1 MEITKVQDGK
11 KSLEIGTS
19 QGSFDQSYPTL
30 LKAGFRF
37 HSAEQEAR
45 ARKLSERDSCVNR
58 SGTYVNITH
67 IYQPKD
73 SGIVLIVYG
82 KHNPIL
88 ANPTE
93 AANAHRNGKE
103 FYVNVDKLTDLAERN
118 PKKAI
123 KSGVLALPRPMK
135 KGMFDSSEANPF
147 EVSVDKLAENPYFAF
162 TLRDEAKPYG
172 QFLKST
178 GIKSVPVYLVNEA
191 DTKKESNP
199 FARLLWVVDLDI
211 GSAFY
216 GNVRLLD
223 NGYGRVRGVRSSA
236 SAVSASQQKP
246 VEPRQFTYS
255 QLSRMMIPL
264 VAKSKHGKLEE
275 KLRRHF

>member
-45 ARKLSERDSCVNR
+45 ARILAGPNSHVSRN
-58 SGTYVNITH
+58 GTYVNNAH
-67 IYQPKD
+67 IYQPKN
-73 SGIVLIVYG
+73 SGIVLIVDG

-236 SAVSASQQKP
+236 SAVSASQQNSK
-246 VEPRQFTYS
+246 EPREFTYS
-255 QLSRMMIPL
+255 QIMRMVKPF
-264 VAKSKHGKLEE
+264 VAKRNHGRLED
-275 KLRRHF
+275 KVRKQF